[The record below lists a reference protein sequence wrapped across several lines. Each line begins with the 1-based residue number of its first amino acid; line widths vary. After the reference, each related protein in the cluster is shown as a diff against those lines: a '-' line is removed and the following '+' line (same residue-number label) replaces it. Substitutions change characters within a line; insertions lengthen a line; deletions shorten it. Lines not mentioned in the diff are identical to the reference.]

1 MTKVNLNDLDK
12 YVETHQ
18 PIQKIRKKRKL
29 KDQESKIIDKRKQNE
44 TRSTKN

>member
-29 KDQESKIIDKRKQNE
+29 KDQESKTIDKRKQNE